1 MKRLPGTALL
11 RAGRGLAL
19 PILLLLGAAIALEN
33 IEATPLASL
42 RNAQFDRY
50 QRQMPRPRDNEPVIV
65 VGIDSQSLAAHGQ
78 WPWSRELLAELTKKI
93 LAGQPL
99 ALGIDI
105 VFAEPDRYSPGVLGE
120 KLAGLPRNILAKLPE
135 PDSVL
140 AEALGTGPT
149 VLAVVGLAN
158 PLPGSRPPHKP
169 LPLLAGGDL
178 ARQPIARFPSAVVS
192 RPVLE
197 KAARGEGF
205 INASPDALRSS
216 SERGVLRRVPTLA
229 FIDHQPFLP
238 LSLEMLRL
246 ALGSEGQTVPE
257 FDRHGMTSLRVGDYR
272 LPTQGNGDLLIHY
285 GKASSHY
292 YLSAADVLAGVH
304 APEIFQSRFV
314 ILGFNSTGLQ
324 DSIVT
329 PLGEIVPGVD
339 IHVQVI
345 ESMLTGAALQ
355 RPYWLPRV
363 ELAALLLGGLLLIVA
378 VPALRPR
385 LAVLSYSGLAGLL
398 IGGGYLAFY
407 SGQWLFDGPSLS
419 LLLSPVFVSLLGNT
433 LIEADAKRRQAER
446 ELQDSREAAART
458 AGELDAARRIQM
470 GLLPDPQALFAD
482 EQRFAVAALL
492 EPALA
497 VGGDYYDCFMLDEDR
512 LCVAIGDVSGKG
524 IPASLFMAISKTLT
538 GTLTRLET
546 DLGQAIRDVERE
558 LNRENPEYLF
568 VTAFVAVLDAAS
580 GQLNFVCAGH
590 DAPLLVRRGAISKVA
605 TQTHGGPP
613 FCATDSYPYRAD
625 QMQLEPGDLLCLFT
639 DGVTEASDGQSL
651 FGGERLAAALLRHRE
666 KAPPDLLA
674 ALRDE
679 VRAFEAGH
687 PAADDLTLL
696 LLNYCGQPAPTAKN
710 GAL

>member
-1 MKRLPGTALL
+1 MKRRPGTALL

-19 PILLLLGAAIALEN
+19 PILLLLGAALALEN

-50 QRQMPRPRDNEPVIV
+50 QRQMPRVRDNEPVIV

-78 WPWSRELLAELTKKI
+78 WPWSRELIAELTKKI

-120 KLAGLPRNILAKLPE
+120 KLAGLPPSILAKLPE
-135 PDSVL
+135 PDRL
-140 AEALGTGPT
+140 FAEALSTGPT

-158 PLPGSRPPHKP
+158 SLPGSRPPHKP
-169 LPLLAGGDL
+169 LPLLAGDL

-197 KAARGEGF
+197 KAASGEGF

-246 ALGSEGQTVPE
+246 ALGSEGQAVPE
-257 FDRHGMTSLRVGDYR
+257 FGRHGMTGLRIGDYR
-272 LPTQGNGDLLIHY
+272 LPTQRNGDLLIHY

-345 ESMLTGAALQ
+345 ESMLAGAALQ
-355 RPYWLPRV
+355 RPYWLPRL

-385 LAVLSYSGLAGLL
+385 LAVLSYSALAGLL
-398 IGGGYLAFY
+398 IGGGYLAFH

-419 LLLSPVFVSLLGNT
+419 LLLSPVFVSLLGST

-470 GLLPDPQALFAD
+470 GLLPDPQALFAG
-482 EQRFAVAALL
+482 EKRFAVAALL

-497 VGGDYYDCFMLDEDR
+497 VGGDYYDCFMLDERR
-512 LCVAIGDVSGKG
+512 LCLVIGDVSGKG

-538 GTLTRLET
+538 GTLTRLES

-568 VTAFVAVLDAAS
+568 VTAFVAILDTDS
-580 GQLNFVCAGH
+580 GQLDFVCAGH
-590 DAPLLVRRGAISKVA
+590 DAPLLMRRGTIAKID
-605 TQTHGGPP
+605 TLTHAGPP
-613 FCATDSYPYRAD
+613 LCATDSYPYQAD
-625 QMQLEPGDLLCLFT
+625 RMQLEAGDLLCLFT
-639 DGVTEASDGQSL
+639 DGVTEASNSRSL

-666 KAPPDLLA
+666 KAPPELLA
-674 ALRDE
+674 ALRNE
-679 VRAFEAGH
+679 VRDFEAGH

-696 LLNYCGQPAPTAKN
+696 LLKYCGQPAQIGKN
-710 GAL
+710 GAV